1 MYRIGIAALFTVLIA
16 GMASAGTIS
25 QITSVTGAT
34 TSTLNGIGNH
44 ALPYT
49 DSNGVQY
56 STLNSADAIYGYGL
70 QSLASPSN
78 TISVVLPSAATEVGF
93 DFFYAGAGV
102 TVQSVTLGSDTTTA
116 FTPTIT
122 PSGIF
127 LGFAD
132 TVSFTNFS
140 LTLTAGGSNIV
151 IISDFK
157 FGTAP
162 SSSVP
167 EPSTFANVA
176 MAAVVGLG
184 TLAARRRR
192 VEIQA

>member
-1 MYRIGIAALFTVLIA
+1 MYRIGIAALFTVLVA

>member
-1 MYRIGIAALFTVLIA
+1 MYRIGIAALFTVLVA

-127 LGFAD
+127 LGIAD